1 LSCHIEYD
9 FFESENFGSA
19 ERQARMFA
27 DNGYETI
34 VVVGGDGVLQDALNG
49 ILSSERAGNVS
60 LGIIPNGIAN
70 DFASYWGM
78 TAGDYKTAI
87 DCIIARRV
95 RKVDVGCCSY
105 DTDVF
110 EIKQPQ
116 IVKWDA
122 IGKSVKRMGIDEFIR
137 VGVKS
142 SIEDWIL
149 DDMHGICNF
158 LRLKQVPSSLKGING
173 YQKLLDLYNK
183 ARKTYKK
190 GYETKELI
198 NTLDMSVIRNKRQD
212 VLAPLEEALGVVMA

>member
-1 LSCHIEYD
+1 MAKKRLMNPSHVLIFVEGDTDEVFFKALINYYVSVSSNKLLPYEVCNLKGVTRYSSKLLAKLKNEYLPTAKL
-9 FFESENFGSA
+9 GS
-19 ERQARMFA
+19 
-27 DNGYETI
+27 
-34 VVVGGDGVLQDALNG
+34 
-49 ILSSERAGNVS
+49 
-60 LGIIPNGIAN
+60 
-70 DFASYWGM
+70 
-78 TAGDYKTAI
+78 YKIKT
-87 DCIIARRV
+87 V
-95 RKVDVGCCSY
+95 CCSY

-110 EIKQPQ
+110 EVKQPQ
-116 IVKWDA
+116 IVKWDN

-149 DDMHGICNF
+149 NDIHGICNF

-198 NTLDMSVIRNKRQD
+198 NALDMSAIRNKRQD
-212 VLAPLEEALGVVMA
+212 VLAPLEEALGVVMP

>member
-1 LSCHIEYD
+1 MAMAKKKLMNPSHVLIFVEGDTDEVFFKALIDYYASVSSNELLPYDVCNLKGVTRYSSKLLAKLKNEYLSTAK
-9 FFESENFGSA
+9 SGS
-19 ERQARMFA
+19 
-27 DNGYETI
+27 
-34 VVVGGDGVLQDALNG
+34 
-49 ILSSERAGNVS
+49 
-60 LGIIPNGIAN
+60 
-70 DFASYWGM
+70 
-78 TAGDYKTAI
+78 YKIKT
-87 DCIIARRV
+87 V
-95 RKVDVGCCSY
+95 CCSY

-110 EIKQPQ
+110 EVRQPQ

-198 NTLDMSVIRNKRQD
+198 NALDMSAIRNKRQD
-212 VLAPLEEALGVVMA
+212 VLAPLEEALGVVMP

>member
-1 LSCHIEYD
+1 MAKKRLMNPSHVLIFVEGDTDEVFFKALIDYYASVSSNKLLPYEVCNLKGVTRYSSKLLAKLKNEYLPTAKL
-9 FFESENFGSA
+9 GS
-19 ERQARMFA
+19 
-27 DNGYETI
+27 
-34 VVVGGDGVLQDALNG
+34 
-49 ILSSERAGNVS
+49 
-60 LGIIPNGIAN
+60 
-70 DFASYWGM
+70 
-78 TAGDYKTAI
+78 YKIKTV
-87 DCIIARRV
+87 CS
-95 RKVDVGCCSY
+95 SY

-110 EIKQPQ
+110 EVKQPQ
-116 IVKWDA
+116 IVKWDD

-149 DDMHGICNF
+149 NDIHGICNF

-198 NTLDMSVIRNKRQD
+198 NALDMSAIRNKRQD
-212 VLAPLEEALGVVMA
+212 VLAPLEEALGVVMP

>member
-1 LSCHIEYD
+1 MAKKKLMNPSHVLIFVEGDTDEGFIKALIDYYASVSSNKLLPYEVCNLKGVTRYSSKLLAKLKNEYLPTAKL
-9 FFESENFGSA
+9 GS
-19 ERQARMFA
+19 
-27 DNGYETI
+27 
-34 VVVGGDGVLQDALNG
+34 
-49 ILSSERAGNVS
+49 
-60 LGIIPNGIAN
+60 
-70 DFASYWGM
+70 
-78 TAGDYKTAI
+78 YKIKT
-87 DCIIARRV
+87 V
-95 RKVDVGCCSY
+95 CCSY

-110 EIKQPQ
+110 EVKQPQ
-116 IVKWDA
+116 IVKWDD

-149 DDMHGICNF
+149 NDIHGICNF

-198 NTLDMSVIRNKRQD
+198 NALDMSAIRNKRQD
-212 VLAPLEEALGVVMA
+212 VLAPLEEALGVVMP

>member
-1 LSCHIEYD
+1 MEMAKKKLMNPSHVLIFVEGDTDEVFFKALIDYYASVSSNKLLPYDVCNLKGVTRYSSKLLAKLKNEYLPTAKL
-9 FFESENFGSA
+9 GS
-19 ERQARMFA
+19 
-27 DNGYETI
+27 
-34 VVVGGDGVLQDALNG
+34 
-49 ILSSERAGNVS
+49 
-60 LGIIPNGIAN
+60 
-70 DFASYWGM
+70 
-78 TAGDYKTAI
+78 YKIKT
-87 DCIIARRV
+87 V
-95 RKVDVGCCSY
+95 CCSY

-110 EIKQPQ
+110 EVKQPL

-142 SIEDWIL
+142 SIEAWIL

-158 LRLKQVPSSLKGING
+158 LRLKQVPSSLKGINV

-198 NTLDMSVIRNKRQD
+198 NALDMSAIRNKRQD

>member
-1 LSCHIEYD
+1 MAKKRLMNPSRVLIFVEGDTDEVFFKALIDYYASVSSNKLLPYEVCNLKGVTRYSSKLLAKLKNEYLPTAKL
-9 FFESENFGSA
+9 GS
-19 ERQARMFA
+19 
-27 DNGYETI
+27 
-34 VVVGGDGVLQDALNG
+34 
-49 ILSSERAGNVS
+49 
-60 LGIIPNGIAN
+60 
-70 DFASYWGM
+70 
-78 TAGDYKTAI
+78 YKIKT
-87 DCIIARRV
+87 V
-95 RKVDVGCCSY
+95 CCSY

-110 EIKQPQ
+110 EVKQPQ
-116 IVKWDA
+116 IVKWDD

-149 DDMHGICNF
+149 NDIHGICNF

-198 NTLDMSVIRNKRQD
+198 NALDMSAIRNKRQD
-212 VLAPLEEALGVVMA
+212 VLAPLEEALGVVMP

>member
-1 LSCHIEYD
+1 MAKKRLMNPSHVLIFVEGDTDEVFFKALINYYVSVSSNKLLPYEVCNLKGVTRYSSKLLAKLKNEYLPTD
-9 FFESENFGSA
+9 KLGS
-19 ERQARMFA
+19 
-27 DNGYETI
+27 
-34 VVVGGDGVLQDALNG
+34 
-49 ILSSERAGNVS
+49 
-60 LGIIPNGIAN
+60 
-70 DFASYWGM
+70 
-78 TAGDYKTAI
+78 YKIKT
-87 DCIIARRV
+87 V
-95 RKVDVGCCSY
+95 CCSY

-110 EIKQPQ
+110 EVKQPQ
-116 IVKWDA
+116 IVKWDD

-149 DDMHGICNF
+149 NDIHGICNF

-198 NTLDMSVIRNKRQD
+198 NALDMSAIRNKRQD
-212 VLAPLEEALGVVMA
+212 VLAPLEEALGVVMP

>member
-1 LSCHIEYD
+1 MAMAKKKLMNSSHVLIFVEGDTDEVFFKALIDYYASVSSNKLLPYDVCNLKGITRYSSKLLAKLKNEYLPTAKAGSCKI
-9 FFESENFGSA
+9 
-19 ERQARMFA
+19 
-27 DNGYETI
+27 
-34 VVVGGDGVLQDALNG
+34 
-49 ILSSERAGNVS
+49 
-60 LGIIPNGIAN
+60 
-70 DFASYWGM
+70 
-78 TAGDYKTAI
+78 KT
-87 DCIIARRV
+87 V
-95 RKVDVGCCSY
+95 CCSY

-110 EIKQPQ
+110 EVKQPQ

-137 VGVKS
+137 IGVKS

-198 NTLDMSVIRNKRQD
+198 NALDMSAIRNKRQD
-212 VLAPLEEALGVVMA
+212 VLAPLEEALGVVMP

>member
-1 LSCHIEYD
+1 MAMAKKKLMNPSHVLIFVEGDTDEVFFKALIDYYASVSSNKLLPYDVCNLKGVTRYSSKLLAKLKNEYLPTAKT
-9 FFESENFGSA
+9 GS
-19 ERQARMFA
+19 
-27 DNGYETI
+27 
-34 VVVGGDGVLQDALNG
+34 
-49 ILSSERAGNVS
+49 
-60 LGIIPNGIAN
+60 
-70 DFASYWGM
+70 
-78 TAGDYKTAI
+78 YKIKT
-87 DCIIARRV
+87 V
-95 RKVDVGCCSY
+95 CCSY

-110 EIKQPQ
+110 EVKQPQ

-158 LRLKQVPSSLKGING
+158 LRLKQVPSTLKGING

-198 NTLDMSVIRNKRQD
+198 NAIDMSAIRNKRQD
-212 VLAPLEEALGVVMA
+212 VLAPLEEALGVVMP

>member
-1 LSCHIEYD
+1 MAMAKKKLINPSHILIFVEGDTDEVFFKALIDYYASVSSNKLLPYDVCNLKGVTRYSSKLLAKLKNEYLPTAKT
-9 FFESENFGSA
+9 GS
-19 ERQARMFA
+19 
-27 DNGYETI
+27 
-34 VVVGGDGVLQDALNG
+34 
-49 ILSSERAGNVS
+49 
-60 LGIIPNGIAN
+60 
-70 DFASYWGM
+70 
-78 TAGDYKTAI
+78 YKIKT
-87 DCIIARRV
+87 V
-95 RKVDVGCCSY
+95 CCSY

-110 EIKQPQ
+110 EVKQPQ

-198 NTLDMSVIRNKRQD
+198 NALDMSAIRNKRQD
-212 VLAPLEEALGVVMA
+212 VLAPLEEALGVVMP

>member
-1 LSCHIEYD
+1 MAKKRLLNPSHVLIFVEGDTDEVFFKALINYYVSVSSNKLLPYEVCNLKGVTRYSSKLLAKLKNEYLPTAKL
-9 FFESENFGSA
+9 GS
-19 ERQARMFA
+19 
-27 DNGYETI
+27 
-34 VVVGGDGVLQDALNG
+34 
-49 ILSSERAGNVS
+49 
-60 LGIIPNGIAN
+60 
-70 DFASYWGM
+70 
-78 TAGDYKTAI
+78 YKIKT
-87 DCIIARRV
+87 V
-95 RKVDVGCCSY
+95 CCSY

-110 EIKQPQ
+110 EVKQPQ
-116 IVKWDA
+116 IVKWDD

-149 DDMHGICNF
+149 NDIHGICNF

-198 NTLDMSVIRNKRQD
+198 NALDMSAIRNKRQD
-212 VLAPLEEALGVVMA
+212 LLAPLEEALGVVMP

>member
-1 LSCHIEYD
+1 MAKKRLMNPSHVLIFVEGDTDEVFFKALINYYVSVSSNKLLPYEVCNLKGVTRYSSKLLAKLKNEYLPTAKL
-9 FFESENFGSA
+9 GS
-19 ERQARMFA
+19 
-27 DNGYETI
+27 
-34 VVVGGDGVLQDALNG
+34 
-49 ILSSERAGNVS
+49 
-60 LGIIPNGIAN
+60 
-70 DFASYWGM
+70 
-78 TAGDYKTAI
+78 YKIKT
-87 DCIIARRV
+87 V
-95 RKVDVGCCSY
+95 CCSY

-110 EIKQPQ
+110 EVKQPQ
-116 IVKWDA
+116 IVKWDD

-149 DDMHGICNF
+149 NDIHGICNF

-198 NTLDMSVIRNKRQD
+198 NALDMSAIRNKRQD
-212 VLAPLEEALGVVMA
+212 VLAPLEEALGVAMP

>member
-1 LSCHIEYD
+1 MAMAKNKLMNPSHVLIFVEGDTDEVFFKALIDYYASVSSNKLLPYDVCNLKGVTRYSSKLLAKLKNEYLPTAKT
-9 FFESENFGSA
+9 GS
-19 ERQARMFA
+19 
-27 DNGYETI
+27 
-34 VVVGGDGVLQDALNG
+34 
-49 ILSSERAGNVS
+49 
-60 LGIIPNGIAN
+60 
-70 DFASYWGM
+70 
-78 TAGDYKTAI
+78 YKIKT
-87 DCIIARRV
+87 V
-95 RKVDVGCCSY
+95 CCSY

-110 EIKQPQ
+110 EVKQPQ

-149 DDMHGICNF
+149 DDVHGICNF

-198 NTLDMSVIRNKRQD
+198 NALDMSAIRNKRQD
-212 VLAPLEEALGVVMA
+212 VLAPLEEALGVVMP

>member
-1 LSCHIEYD
+1 MAIAKKKLMNPSHVLIFVEGDTDEVFFKALIDYYASVSSNKLLPYDVCNLKGVTRYSSKLLAKLKNEYLPTAKT
-9 FFESENFGSA
+9 GS
-19 ERQARMFA
+19 
-27 DNGYETI
+27 
-34 VVVGGDGVLQDALNG
+34 
-49 ILSSERAGNVS
+49 
-60 LGIIPNGIAN
+60 
-70 DFASYWGM
+70 
-78 TAGDYKTAI
+78 YKIKT
-87 DCIIARRV
+87 V
-95 RKVDVGCCSY
+95 CCSY

-110 EIKQPQ
+110 EVKQPQ

-122 IGKSVKRMGIDEFIR
+122 IAKSVKRMGIDEFIR

-198 NTLDMSVIRNKRQD
+198 NALDMSAIRNKRQD

>member
-1 LSCHIEYD
+1 MAKKRLMNPSHVLIFVEGDTDEVFFKALINYYVSVSSNKLLPYEVCNLKGVTRYSSKLLAKLKNEYLPTAKL
-9 FFESENFGSA
+9 GS
-19 ERQARMFA
+19 
-27 DNGYETI
+27 
-34 VVVGGDGVLQDALNG
+34 
-49 ILSSERAGNVS
+49 
-60 LGIIPNGIAN
+60 
-70 DFASYWGM
+70 
-78 TAGDYKTAI
+78 YKIKT
-87 DCIIARRV
+87 V
-95 RKVDVGCCSY
+95 CCSY

-110 EIKQPQ
+110 EVKQPQ
-116 IVKWDA
+116 IVKWDD

-149 DDMHGICNF
+149 NDIHGICNF

-198 NTLDMSVIRNKRQD
+198 NALDMSAIRNKRQD
-212 VLAPLEEALGVVMA
+212 LLAPLEEALGVVMP

>member
-1 LSCHIEYD
+1 MAKKRLMNPSHVLIFVEGDTDEVFFKALIDYYASVSSNKLLPYEVCNLKGVTRYSSKLLAKLKKEYLPTAKL
-9 FFESENFGSA
+9 GS
-19 ERQARMFA
+19 
-27 DNGYETI
+27 
-34 VVVGGDGVLQDALNG
+34 
-49 ILSSERAGNVS
+49 
-60 LGIIPNGIAN
+60 
-70 DFASYWGM
+70 
-78 TAGDYKTAI
+78 YKIKT
-87 DCIIARRV
+87 V
-95 RKVDVGCCSY
+95 CCSY

-110 EIKQPQ
+110 EVKQPQ
-116 IVKWDA
+116 IVKWDD

-149 DDMHGICNF
+149 NDIHGICNF

-198 NTLDMSVIRNKRQD
+198 NALDMSAIRNKRQD
-212 VLAPLEEALGVVMA
+212 VLAPLEEALGVVMP

>member
-1 LSCHIEYD
+1 MAKKKLMNPSHVLIFVEGDTDEVFFKALINYYVSVSSNKLLPYEVCNLKGVTRYSSKLLAKLKNEYLPTAKL
-9 FFESENFGSA
+9 GS
-19 ERQARMFA
+19 
-27 DNGYETI
+27 
-34 VVVGGDGVLQDALNG
+34 
-49 ILSSERAGNVS
+49 
-60 LGIIPNGIAN
+60 
-70 DFASYWGM
+70 
-78 TAGDYKTAI
+78 YKIKT
-87 DCIIARRV
+87 V
-95 RKVDVGCCSY
+95 CCSY

-110 EIKQPQ
+110 EVKQPQ
-116 IVKWDA
+116 IVKWDD

-149 DDMHGICNF
+149 NDIHGICNF

-198 NTLDMSVIRNKRQD
+198 NALDMSAIRNKRQD
-212 VLAPLEEALGVVMA
+212 LLAPLEEALGVVMP